1 MKQIRRNARRAL
13 FCLCLLFVLLIL
25 YGVYYVSISSSRLFS
40 TDINSYAAEQMKNV
54 LPGDLMD
61 RNGVV
66 MATTMETIAQDGAGG
81 SQKTYTRVY
90 QPDARARA
98 AAVHITGD
106 RKGEVKYS
114 MNRMMRAYLYGFYM
128 PIWER
133 LGSAFSA
140 SARTGDNVT
149 LTVDSRLITYAA
161 SLFPEGKA
169 GAIVVMN
176 YKTGEVLTE
185 QSFPNFDPEEGI
197 LTNQSAHPEINRAI
211 GGLNAPGSTFKII
224 TAASAI
230 ENLSDY
236 ATRSFHC
243 EGLIELNGHK
253 ITDAGTDLAA
263 GNITRHG
270 QVTLLRAFQVSC
282 NNTFATVGLTLGD
295 EKLKKTAQEF
305 GFDDNFLFRDLIVE
319 NSVYPAESRTEDQI
333 AWTGVGQ
340 SALQTS
346 PLHMCMAAAAV
357 ANDGVMME
365 PRMLLK
371 AVSQTGAQRIGFTSK
386 VYRRAL
392 SESNAAVLKEYMR
405 AVITGGTGTA
415 AAVNGKRVCGKT
427 GTAEKT
433 VEKTVNGVRQS
444 VNTVNAW
451 FVGFLDEPDCPY
463 ALAVVVE
470 DAEKGGGAVSAPI
483 AKQLFQWLLS
493 NGYSQ

>member
-13 FCLCLLFVLLIL
+13 FCLLTLFVLLIG
-25 YGVYYVSISSSRLFS
+25 YGVYYVTFSSSRLFS
-40 TDINSYAAEQMKNV
+40 TDINTYAADQMKAV
-54 LPGDLMD
+54 LPGDLLD

-66 MATTMETIAQDGAGG
+66 MATTMETITQDGLGG
-81 SQKTYTRVY
+81 SEKTYARVY
-90 QPDARARA
+90 QQDAQARS

-106 RKGEVKYS
+106 RKGEVKYT

-133 LGSAFSA
+133 LGSAFSGTP
-140 SARTGDNVT
+140 RTGDNVT
-149 LTVDSRLITYAA
+149 LTVDSRLTAYA
-161 SLFPEGKA
+161 SLLFPKDKA
-169 GAIVVMN
+169 GAVVVMN

-185 QSFPNFDPEEGI
+185 QSFPNFDPETGI
-197 LTNQSAHPEINRAI
+197 LNGRDTHPEINRAI

-224 TAASAI
+224 TAAAAI
-230 ENLSDY
+230 ENMADY
-236 ATRSFHC
+236 ATRSFRC
-243 EGLIELNGHK
+243 DGLIELNGHK
-253 ITDAGTDLAA
+253 ITDAGTDLET

-270 QVTLLRAFQVSC
+270 ELTLLRAFQVSC
-282 NNTFATVGLTLGD
+282 NNTFAQIGLTLGD
-295 EKLKKTAQEF
+295 EKLRQAAQDF

-319 NSVYPAESRTEDQI
+319 NSVYPAAARTEDQI

-340 SALQTS
+340 SALQVS

-371 AVSQTGAQRIGFTSK
+371 AVSQTGAQRADFTSK

-392 SESNAAVLKEYMR
+392 SQHSAAVLKEYMR
-405 AVITGGTGTA
+405 AVVTGGTGTA
-415 AAVNGKRVCGKT
+415 AGISGKRVCGKT

-433 VEKTVNGVRQS
+433 VEKTVNGVKES

-463 ALAVVVE
+463 ALAIVVE
-470 DAEKGGGAVSAPI
+470 DAEKGGGSVSAPI
-483 AKQLFQWLLS
+483 AKKLFQWLLD
-493 NGYSQ
+493 NGYGG